1 MKNLFRNIFLISCL
15 LLTVGAVEAQAQTA
29 QKVKFKRETSS
40 AVQSAQQ
47 PEVSLK
53 QNVVIQHVQY
63 LSLSDYNAL
72 SAEMKTKVQNNPTT
86 YVYPDGVEREKAALQ
101 RKQGVPS
108 LIVPSPIN
116 SPSKK

>member
-1 MKNLFRNIFLISCL
+1 MKKFFQKILVTLCL
-15 LLTVGAVEAQAQTA
+15 LLVVGAMEVHAQSA

-53 QNVVIQHVQY
+53 QNVVIHHVQY

-72 SAEMKTKVQNNPTT
+72 SAEMKAKVQNDPTV

-108 LIVPSPIN
+108 LIGSSSIN